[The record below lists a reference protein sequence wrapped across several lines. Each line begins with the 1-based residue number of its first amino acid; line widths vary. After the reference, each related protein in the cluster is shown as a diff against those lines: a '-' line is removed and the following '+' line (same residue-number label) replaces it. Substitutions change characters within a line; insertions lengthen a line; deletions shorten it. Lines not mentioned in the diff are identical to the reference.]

1 MAKCE
6 LCGNE
11 YDKSFEIHI
20 SGQRHTF
27 DSFECAI
34 QAVAPTCS
42 HCSCRIIGHG
52 VEVADRMFCCAHCAN
67 AAGRKNAV
75 QDRAA

>member
-1 MAKCE
+1 MATCE
-6 LCGNE
+6 VCGNA
-11 YDKSFEIHI
+11 YDKSFEVHM
-20 SGQRHTF
+20 SGQRHVF

-34 QAVAPTCS
+34 QALAPTCS

-52 VEVADRMFCCAHCAN
+52 VEVEDRIFCCAHCAD
-67 AAGRKNAV
+67 AAGMTNLV